1 MKYLFVCVSL
11 LASSIMYGQTDI
23 VSWSSIRLQTK
34 TVNGYRIALAPIVRH
49 SNDLSSYANSS
60 LDVIIRKSFGQGFSA
75 QFLYRHWWMKDSPN
89 RVFWWFDFGHGFRIS
104 DKWRA
109 SNRVRWHIAKDYLVD
124 EDPNFIRYLPQARY
138 QLSKKLGFDIG
149 FELWLQ
155 LDGVADFRRIR
166 PQAGF
171 TWKINNRMSFSSQ
184 YWYEKSIVLDPGFL
198 NHTINSSL
206 NYTLH

>member
-11 LASSIMYGQTDI
+11 LASSYVYGQTDI

-49 SNDLSSYANSS
+49 NNDLSSYANSS

-124 EDPNFIRYLPQARY
+124 EDPNFIRWIFVFQVIP
-138 QLSKKLGFDIG
+138 
-149 FELWLQ
+149 W
-155 LDGVADFRRIR
+155 
-166 PQAGF
+166 P
-171 TWKINNRMSFSSQ
+171 
-184 YWYEKSIVLDPGFL
+184 WYVCTCTV
-198 NHTINSSL
+198 HTVRGHRKCLRVFFIP
-206 NYTLH
+206 T